1 MVETVA
7 TRTGLIWALKSSFV
21 AYVASLPDGTVT
33 AEGGATAREGAFH
46 FPMAGLEGDP
56 GSGAA
61 GTLRFKGAVGFSGHH
76 GMLRLALK
84 DPLIVLGPDVCS
96 LCAEVRGQQREIAQL
111 PSRPPIKARESPRVG
126 GLDAVADTPGLAGV
140 RRRVPC
146 GRGPL
151 PAIRARTGG
160 RLIPLRGLLHG

>member
-111 PSRPPIKARESPRVG
+111 PSRPPLRRESLLVWEDWTPSLTPLGSREFG
-126 GLDAVADTPGLAGV
+126 GEYPAGEDLSPLFVLA
-140 RRRVPC
+140 
-146 GRGPL
+146 
-151 PAIRARTGG
+151 PAGG
-160 RLIPLRGLLHG
+160 